1 MCTLGFIFCKVLQKK
16 IFFHICSMILCY
28 IAFCECNYSK
38 SYFFILIRLFQQL
51 SELLDNFINDVL
63 LGVALF
69 FRYNNLW
76 SFISLL
82 TSKIFS
88 SLRSDKRGLCQRQS
102 SLLCCPLILKYL
114 PKHLCHR
121 TLIICQFVF
130 DTDRKLF
137 KISRVSLLHKSF
149 CIFHIPLIDD
159 VSSRIKTDKVDVLA
173 NKDNEIWRI

>member
-1 MCTLGFIFCKVLQKK
+1 MCTLSFIFCKVLL
-16 IFFHICSMILCY
+16 FFHICSIILCY
-28 IAFCECNYSK
+28 ITFCECNSSK
-38 SYFFILIRLFQQL
+38 SYFFILIRFFQQL
-51 SELLDNFINDVL
+51 SELLDNFINVTL

-88 SLRSDKRGLCQRQS
+88 SLCSDKRGLCQRQR

-114 PKHLCHR
+114 PKHRCHI

-130 DTDRKLF
+130 ATDRKLF
-137 KISRVSLLHKSF
+137 KISRVSLLS
-149 CIFHIPLIDD
+149 
-159 VSSRIKTDKVDVLA
+159 
-173 NKDNEIWRI
+173 